1 MIQIFDIKKKKK
13 YLNDNNVTLLD
24 KYKKISNLSSDE
36 LVHYLKSNK
45 DGLSSDEASKRLK
58 EYGPN
63 VVIKDDKKP
72 WIYFLLNS
80 FKDQFIIILLVL
92 AVINFSLGD
101 KLGSLIIVLIAVI
114 SAVIRF
120 VQDYSVYK
128 FNRKLKASIYSLAN
142 VLRSGKENTI
152 KTEKVVIGDIIK
164 LNAGSIVP
172 ADVIILE
179 SKDLFL
185 NQSVFTGESIP
196 IEKKAKKNDAKDVF
210 SMENVCLMGSSVITG
225 SASAIVIETGF
236 NTYLGSMG
244 KEIDNTKEV
253 TNFEKGMKNITKML
267 ITYMIVVCLV
277 VLVVDGVIKGNFKE
291 AILFALSVAV
301 GITPSMLPMIVNVNL
316 TKGSKTLAKKKTL
329 VKKIDAIQNLGAID
343 VLCTDKTGTLT
354 ENNITLQKYIDTS
367 GKENIDVLNYAFL
380 NSYFSTGMKNIVD
393 KAVILYAKEN
403 KIDNIKDKYEKID
416 EIPFDYNR
424 KKTSIVVKGANEY
437 KMITKGALEE
447 VIKSCNKALI
457 GNKEEKIT
465 NKIIDVVNKKARE
478 LEEEGMQVIALAEK
492 KEYPGKDIFSSKD
505 EKDMILIGFV
515 GFLDPP
521 KKDVKNVLLKLKKA
535 GINLK
540 VITGDNRYAT
550 ENICKTVGINS
561 DKVLIGADIDK
572 LTDEELSSMIDDVNI
587 YARFNPLQK
596 ERIIRLFKEKGHV
609 VGYMGDGV
617 NDAPSLHT
625 ADVGISVNSATDI
638 AKEASDIILL
648 EKSLKV
654 IYDGVI
660 EGRKVY
666 ANIIKYMKMAL
677 SGDFGDVFSIM
688 IASIFL
694 PFLPLLPIQMLFQD
708 FIYDFSQIG
717 IPYDNVDEEFLRKP
731 KKWNTKGIS
740 KFMKVMGITS
750 SIIDCIAFIIFWFV
764 LGYNG
769 VNKQAYFQT
778 AWFVMCLVSELMII
792 HNVRTAKKAFIESRA
807 SVTLTLLTLLSL
819 ILTIITPIA
828 LCKVKSFNFVI
839 LPLKYY
845 LIVILLV
852 ILYVILV
859 NIIKKIYIKRNGEW
873 L

>member
-36 LVHYLKSNK
+36 LVHYLNSNK
-45 DGLSSDEASKRLK
+45 DGLSNDEASKRLK

-142 VLRSGKENTI
+142 VLRGGKENTI

-196 IEKKAKKNDAKDVF
+196 IEKKAEKNDAKDVF
-210 SMENVCLMGSSVITG
+210 SIDNVCLMGSSVITG

-540 VITGDNRYAT
+540 VITGDNKYAT

-572 LTDEELSSMIDDVNI
+572 LTDEELSSMIDDINI

-740 KFMKVMGITS
+740 KFMQVMGITS
-750 SIIDCIAFIIFWFV
+750 SLIDVISFIIFWFI

-769 VNKQAYFQT
+769 IEKQAYFQT
-778 AWFVMCLVSELMII
+778 AWFVTCLITELMII
-792 HNVRTAKKAFIESRA
+792 YNVRTSKKPFIESNA
-807 SVTLTLLTLLSL
+807 SKKLMLLTLFSGM
-819 ILTIITPIA
+819 LTIVTPII
-828 LCKVKSFNFVI
+828 LHGVKSFNFVI
-839 LPLKYY
+839 LPPVYY
-845 LIVILLV
+845 LYLVGLVLGYFIIVSF
-852 ILYVILV
+852 
-859 NIIKKIYIKRNGEW
+859 IKKAYIKKYHEW